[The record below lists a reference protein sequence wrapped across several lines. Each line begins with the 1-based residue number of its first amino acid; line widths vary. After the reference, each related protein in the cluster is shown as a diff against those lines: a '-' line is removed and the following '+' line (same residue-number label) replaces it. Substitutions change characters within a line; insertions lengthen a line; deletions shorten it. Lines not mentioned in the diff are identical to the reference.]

1 MVLRVTNLN
10 TWIHKDFMRDFYYK
24 GIESLSKVYLKLV
37 KQTTVEIIIKPLTPS
52 PTAIDSD
59 CSSYLDELFEDDE
72 QNEEVIKEKEAN
84 LRYQTVQL
92 EVDKLGKILL
102 ENKYQI
108 KESNSQFWRNHERLL
123 PKLFKLATILL
134 NIQSSSAFVE
144 RFFSICGIICKKR
157 ASNMKNKLIIM
168 RSMMKANFHLL
179 NELNEQC

>member
-37 KQTTVEIIIKPLTPS
+37 KQTTVEIIIKPLTP
-52 PTAIDSD
+52 
-59 CSSYLDELFEDDE
+59 
-72 QNEEVIKEKEAN
+72 
-84 LRYQTVQL
+84 
-92 EVDKLGKILL
+92 
-102 ENKYQI
+102 
-108 KESNSQFWRNHERLL
+108 
-123 PKLFKLATILL
+123 TILL

-179 NELNEQC
+179 NEFNEQC

>member
-102 ENKYQI
+102 ENKY
-108 KESNSQFWRNHERLL
+108 
-123 PKLFKLATILL
+123 
-134 NIQSSSAFVE
+134 
-144 RFFSICGIICKKR
+144 
-157 ASNMKNKLIIM
+157 
-168 RSMMKANFHLL
+168 
-179 NELNEQC
+179 